1 MAVTRTDNAFFRPD
15 IEGLRAVAILLVV
28 GSHFAV
34 PGFAAGFIGVDIF
47 FVISG
52 YLITSIL
59 FREYERTSTI
69 RLGRF
74 YANRLR
80 RLLPALATVL
90 VVTGLFALSWLPET
104 RIIEFSKAAAAAAIW
119 LSNIYFTF
127 ADIDY
132 FGAESGSNPVLH
144 TWSLGVEEQFYLF
157 WPFAILL
164 AVRLAKG
171 QPTLTLRRLLLLI
184 AVLSLAAC
192 LLVGKANPTFAFYM
206 MPTRAWQF
214 AAGALVWLVARQRV
228 FQWRQATA
236 LAWLGVALVM
246 AAMAIIGPGS
256 TYSGW
261 LALLPTLGTCAL
273 LWSGANAGGSRSQP
287 MPVTFLTARPMQA
300 LGRVSYSWYLWHWPV
315 LILGEQ
321 FTPIAG
327 HPASTVFA
335 IAISLTAAFATH
347 HLVENPVRYGRMTQ
361 LRPGWQIG
369 IALAAMVLINSQ
381 MLRLSSHSEQVLSS
395 HEAYPYASAIRDL
408 PRIYVDGCDDWYQS
422 DALKPC
428 VYGNRDAPRTVALM
442 GDSIGAQWFSA
453 LTEMSDPEQW
463 KIVVLTKSSC
473 PMVDTPF
480 FYQRI
485 GREYTECASWRN
497 QAIQWLSENHVDR
510 LFIGG
515 VASSSFTDDQWVDGT
530 RRILDRLAPDI
541 PAIYIIESS
550 PALGFNGPDC
560 LLKNMGDSLNPE
572 RCSAPLEDKAYQHVS
587 SLLKAATNGY
597 SNVHWIS
604 TRDFVCPDQNCS
616 AKRGEM
622 IVFRDNQHLTASFVT
637 AAAPYFLH
645 EVQKHEQAMP

>member
-90 VVTGLFALSWLPET
+90 VVTGLLALNLLPET
-104 RIIEFSKAAAAAAIW
+104 RIMEFGKAAAAAAIW

-164 AVRLAKG
+164 AVRLGKG
-171 QPTLTLRRLLLLI
+171 QRALTLRRLLLLI
-184 AVLSLAAC
+184 AALSLVAC

-228 FQWRQATA
+228 FQRRQATA

-246 AAMAIIGPGS
+246 AAMAIIGPSS
-256 TYSGW
+256 TYPGW

-273 LWSGANAGGSRSQP
+273 LWSGASAGGSRSQP

-327 HPASTVFA
+327 HPASAVFA
-335 IAISLTAAFATH
+335 IAISLAAAFATY

-369 IALAAMVLINSQ
+369 LALAAMVLINSQ
-381 MLRLSSHSEQVLSS
+381 MLRLSSHSEEILASQAT
-395 HEAYPYASAIRDL
+395 HPYASAIRDL
-408 PRIYVDGCDDWYQS
+408 PRIYADGCDDWYQS

-428 VYGNRDAPRTVALM
+428 VYGDRDAPRTVALM
-442 GDSIGAQWFSA
+442 GDSIGAQWFSV
-453 LTEMSDPEQW
+453 LTEISDPDQW

-497 QAIQWLSENHVDR
+497 HAIQWLNENHVDR
-510 LFIGG
+510 VFIGG
-515 VASSSFTDDQWVDGT
+515 VASSGFTDDQWIDGT
-530 RRILDRLAPDI
+530 RRILDRLAPNI

-560 LLKNMGDSLNPE
+560 LLKNMGSSSNPE
-572 RCSAPLEDKAYQHVS
+572 KCAVPLEDKAYQHVS
-587 SLLKAATNGY
+587 SLLRAAIDGY
-597 SNVHWIS
+597 SNVHWIG

-616 AKRGEM
+616 ARRGEM
-622 IVFRDNQHLTASFVT
+622 IVFRDNQHLTASFVA
-637 AAAPYFLH
+637 AAAPYFLQ
-645 EVQKHEQAMP
+645 EVQKYERAMP